1 MTAPRFDII
10 AIGNAIV
17 DVMAPASDELVERL
31 AMTRGGMTL
40 IDTPRAHELY
50 AAMGPAREISGGSAA
65 NTLACMAQLGAA
77 CAFIGQVADDQLG
90 EVFAHDV
97 RAAGIVFE
105 IDRVG
110 TDLLLARIVDGA
122 DISDAAVPYMA
133 AVELTALGG
142 VPARLYRISFSGEL
156 AYEIGVPSGYGEALA
171 AALMAAGS
179 DLGVTPYGLEAM
191 SVMRIEKGHVA
202 GAELNGQTTAADL
215 GLGKMVSTKKDFIGR
230 TMAQRPA
237 LTDPDRP
244 TLVGFRTVNA
254 ADRVTS
260 GAHFLDTGAAPTMA
274 NDLGHITSVAFSP
287 AEGRWIGLG
296 LMVRG
301 PQRIGERVRAWD
313 GVRNRDVPIELCA
326 PCFYDPAGARL
337 RG

>member
-1 MTAPRFDII
+1 MADKATDDRLRRYDSWVASRNLSNQASDASVQALVDAVVDRYDIPQRWYRLKAQLLGVDRLADYDRNSSI
-10 AIGNAIV
+10 ADV
-17 DVMAPASDELVERL
+17 DVEFTWSEA
-31 AMTRGGMTL
+31 T
-40 IDTPRAHELY
+40 
-50 AAMGPAREISGGSAA
+50 EIV
-65 NTLACMAQLGAA
+65 L
-77 CAFIGQVADDQLG
+77 
-90 EVFAHDV
+90 
-97 RAAGIVFE
+97 
-105 IDRVG
+105 
-110 TDLLLARIVDGA
+110 
-122 DISDAAVPYMA
+122 DAY
-133 AVELTALGG
+133 G
-142 VPARLYRISFSGEL
+142 SFSGEL

-179 DLGVTPYGLEAM
+179 DLGVMPYGLEAM

-313 GVRNRDVPIELCA
+313 DVRNRDVPIELCA